1 MTGTLVGYDP
11 GGNRSH
17 GLALLAIVDGVPH
30 ALEVTTCADVEVAL
44 RRVEKAGSLLGVG
57 VDTLTCWSTGP
68 SGWRPA
74 DRWLRARYPPVQRS
88 VASPNT
94 LYGSMSLSGMA
105 FLLALRARQP
115 GLPVTE
121 AHPKVLY
128 HALTGRRHAYAAEA
142 RAMDTLAA
150 NALGVDVQTA
160 NDHEW
165 DAAASALTA
174 LSMLRGT
181 WALDLH
187 KLLPADGERIVMPAG
202 PTAYA
207 WPDD

>member
-11 GGNRSH
+11 GGNGSH
-17 GLALLAIVDGVPH
+17 GLALLHLSDGAASRLDV
-30 ALEVTTCADVEVAL
+30 ATCADVETVL
-44 RRVEKAGSLLGVG
+44 QHLETAGPLLGIG

-74 DRWLRARYPPVQRS
+74 DRWMRRRYPDVQRS

-105 FLLALRARQP
+105 VLLARRDRSP
-115 GLPVTE
+115 DVPVTE

-128 HALTGRRHAYAAEA
+128 HALTGRKYAYVAGA
-142 RAMDTLAA
+142 RATD
-150 NALGVDVQTA
+150 ALLSDVLEVRVQTR

-165 DAAASALTA
+165 DAAASAAAVLHW
-174 LSMLRGT
+174 LRGA
-181 WALDLH
+181 WPRDLH
-187 KLLPADGERIVMPAG
+187 ALPTADGERIVAPAG
-202 PTAYA
+202 PTFYA
-207 WPDD
+207 WPY